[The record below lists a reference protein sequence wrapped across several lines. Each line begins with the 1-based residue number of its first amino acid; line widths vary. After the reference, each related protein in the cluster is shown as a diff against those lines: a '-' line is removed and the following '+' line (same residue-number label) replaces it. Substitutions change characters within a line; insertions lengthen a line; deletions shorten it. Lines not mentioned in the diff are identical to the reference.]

1 MCTFNFDWPQKV
13 SNNRKHWRL
22 IITQYHLL
30 SREPVVCV
38 WGLTH
43 NKLLIV
49 LICYAKAYSVKDNS
63 FQLAWA
69 YLLKYVFICIQ
80 SDITSL
86 QTFVLHLQQKQG
98 LSQAAPE
105 KFHPK
110 ESKYLPPFSHN
121 TFKYS
126 RLLITRTSKGNRKKF
141 DLSGPRR
148 K

>member
-1 MCTFNFDWPQKV
+1 MCTYSFDLPQKV
-13 SNNRKHWRL
+13 STNRKHLTNHNKVSCAAQRTGL
-22 IITQYHLL
+22 
-30 SREPVVCV
+30 CV
-38 WGLTH
+38 GLH
-43 NKLLIV
+43 NKLFLQFAMQRHTVSKIT
-49 LICYAKAYSVKDNS
+49 LSNLHGHTCWNMSYGIE
-63 FQLAWA
+63 
-69 YLLKYVFICIQ
+69 
-80 SDITSL
+80 SDIASL

-98 LSQAAPE
+98 LSQATPE